1 MSLSPTIRVYHTF
14 WLWNTIA
21 GMLSATPAPQ
31 RTSVSQSRPPPSSRS
46 RATPRSTARDT
57 AGAEDT
63 QSPELP
69 AYEPP
74 ESILS
79 IDASR
84 SLHLLLEKQYLET
97 AKKHIY
103 DAGVHIT
110 NCAGEVSDRLRDAQT
125 RYQKAKEKRRA
136 EGGGQDEGAEGDDD
150 EYQRL
155 AEQEREVN
163 SIMGRLEEKMR
174 DVVDSEVKLIELKD
188 SLGKI
193 DREEAQS
200 QHLVLGARQLRSQ
213 RRPTRH
219 HADEDEEDEPEED
232 PDREPTPVRELRE
245 RNAQN
250 PPSQR
255 LNTALDEGQKKWEEL
270 SLTQR
275 YAIFFG
281 RRRSTPSPG

>member
-1 MSLSPTIRVYHTF
+1 
-14 WLWNTIA
+14 
-21 GMLSATPAPQ
+21 MLSATPARQ
-31 RTSVSQSRPPPSSRS
+31 RTSVSQSRPPPSARS
-46 RATPRSTARDT
+46 RATPRSTARAT
-57 AGAEDT
+57 TGPEDT
-63 QSPELP
+63 QGPELP

-79 IDASR
+79 TDASR

-103 DAGVHIT
+103 DAGAHIT
-110 NCAGEVSDRLRDAQT
+110 HCAGEVSDRLRDAQT

-136 EGGGQDEGAEGDDD
+136 EEDGQDEGAEGDDE

-174 DVVDSEVKLIELKD
+174 YVVDSEVKLVELKD

-213 RRPTRH
+213 RRRTRY
-219 HADEDEEDEPEED
+219 HADEDEEDEEDEDGIDEVVEEENENGD
-232 PDREPTPVRELRE
+232 EDVGPILVLLFSFFLCCMGSIIFVDLNWSGMVLPPPLLR
-245 RNAQN
+245 
-250 PPSQR
+250 
-255 LNTALDEGQKKWEEL
+255 L
-270 SLTQR
+270 
-275 YAIFFG
+275 
-281 RRRSTPSPG
+281 

>member
-1 MSLSPTIRVYHTF
+1 
-14 WLWNTIA
+14 
-21 GMLSATPAPQ
+21 MLSATPARQ

-136 EGGGQDEGAEGDDD
+136 EGGGQDEGAEGDN

-174 DVVDSEVKLIELKD
+174 DVVDSEVKLVELKD

-281 RRRSTPSPG
+281 RRRSAPSPG